1 MKEKPP
7 ACEILGAGDCNFL
20 PVKFFV
26 KRTLFYSE
34 EKPMKKISI
43 VLVCLLAVLALG
55 CKSTPPDTRV
65 SDPNVPEWLNDF
77 PPEDVLWGIG
87 IAKQSTDNMSMTM
100 AEARARQGI
109 ANQLSVEVQGM
120 ITDYARDAGT
130 INNQTSLALA
140 ESVSRQV
147 TEAKLTGAIP
157 ITRWRAPNGTWWFR
171 VQLKK
176 SDAAQAVADIIDS
189 EAARYS
195 EFKAMEALKLMDA
208 QLTKKTGAAVVPVSE

>member
-1 MKEKPP
+1 
-7 ACEILGAGDCNFL
+7 
-20 PVKFFV
+20 
-26 KRTLFYSE
+26 
-34 EKPMKKISI
+34 MKKISMALI
-43 VLVCLLAVLALG
+43 CLLTVLAMG
-55 CKSTPPDTRV
+55 CKSAPPDTRV

-87 IAKQSTDNMSMTM
+87 SAKQSTDNMSLTL
-100 AEARARQGI
+100 AEARARQNI

-140 ESVSRQV
+140 ETVSRQV
-147 TEAKLTGAIP
+147 TQATLTGVTP

-176 SDAAQAVADIIDS
+176 ADAAQAAAGIIDS
-189 EAARYS
+189 EAARYA
-195 EFKAMEALKLMDA
+195 EFKTMEALRLMDA
-208 QLTKKTGAAVVPVSE
+208 QLAQKNGAPVPVTE